1 MYGGREA
8 LPDDH
13 KFRGQR
19 GRVRARYRRPQLG
32 RGTEK
37 IGETS
42 QRKTNLQLASGAF
55 SCKVAPFTP
64 AGERTKKAPS
74 RGGRTGSNGQQHPV
88 VIDCEVLQKRRSR
101 CTTLGDA
108 LHGPSG
114 LMTCRLKASGDWRPL
129 VMKHKTRSKGK
140 LRTPKT
146 ILRLPDLEVAKSAV
160 LNSLSCP
167 DAQRGYRHAID
178 EFVDWYCSEPRL
190 SFSKTVVVRYRMHL
204 ESRNLAPGTINL
216 RLGAVRRLAYEAAD
230 CGLLSADLAAGIRRV
245 KGVKKLGVRLGNWLT
260 ADQSQALWPAPDR
273 DRIKGKR
280 DRALLAVLLACGL
293 RRHELAALTVDH
305 LQQREGHWAIVDLR
319 GKAGHVRTVPSP
331 IGCAVSW
338 ATG

>member
-64 AGERTKKAPS
+64 AGERTKRAPS

-101 CTTLGDA
+101 CTTPGELRATRTLRKRRILCPDCRRRTQGRGNA
-108 LHGPSG
+108 GPSE
-114 LMTCRLKASGDWRPL
+114 
-129 VMKHKTRSKGK
+129 RSSAEN
-140 LRTPKT
+140 L
-146 ILRLPDLEVAKSAV
+146 ISWAVIHQLEA
-160 LNSLSCP
+160 LNSLT
-167 DAQRGYRHAID
+167 
-178 EFVDWYCSEPRL
+178 L
-190 SFSKTVVVRYRMHL
+190 
-204 ESRNLAPGTINL
+204 
-216 RLGAVRRLAYEAAD
+216 D
-230 CGLLSADLAAGIRRV
+230 CASDS
-245 KGVKKLGVRLGNWLT
+245 N
-260 ADQSQALWPAPDR
+260 
-273 DRIKGKR
+273 
-280 DRALLAVLLACGL
+280 
-293 RRHELAALTVDH
+293 
-305 LQQREGHWAIVDLR
+305 
-319 GKAGHVRTVPSP
+319 
-331 IGCAVSW
+331 
-338 ATG
+338 